1 MRPLRL
7 SDKNGCFAAP
17 TTGRGRDIVK
27 ILQEQRESNGVKG
40 VLRTVLLA
48 AIATLIPGLAM
59 AEADPAHGLWLTE
72 NGKAIVEFAPCGNK
86 VCGKMVWI
94 ANPNDDLG
102 NPKLDLKNDEPG
114 LRGRTLC
121 GLQLLG
127 DLSPEDPGAWNDG
140 WIYSPRDGSTY
151 SAKIEA
157 ISDSELEVRGYV
169 GLSILGGSQIW
180 TRVADNRGGCPK

>member
-1 MRPLRL
+1 MLRKFIPL
-7 SDKNGCFAAP
+7 A
-17 TTGRGRDIVK
+17 
-27 ILQEQRESNGVKG
+27 
-40 VLRTVLLA
+40 LA
-48 AIATLIPGLAM
+48 AFIPGFAV
-59 AEADPAHGLWLTE
+59 AESDPTHGLWLTE
-72 NGKAIVEFAPCGNK
+72 NGKAIVEFAPCGSK

-94 ANPNDDLG
+94 ANPNDDQG
-102 NPKLDLKNDEPG
+102 NPKLDVKNDEPG

-127 DLSPEDPGAWNDG
+127 DLSREGAGAWDDG

-157 ISDSELEVRGYV
+157 ISESKLEVRGYV

-180 TRVADNRGGCPK
+180 TRVADDRGGCPG